1 MEKINILNK
10 QGMLTDEDR
19 LEPFFQSCSYFTFE
33 TNLEL
38 SIPVKV
44 TPHGNGGKYPLD
56 WYSQDLASFICYWK
70 HFVMKD
76 LNGFS
81 GFSHVK
87 FELVNCELVQTTKP

>member
-1 MEKINILNK
+1 MDRINILNK
-10 QGMLTDEDR
+10 HGMLTDKDR
-19 LEPFFQSCSYFTFE
+19 LKPFSHSCSYFTFE

-44 TPHGNGGKYPLD
+44 TPHGRLDKYSVD
-56 WYSQDLASFICYWK
+56 WYSRDLASFICYWQ

-81 GFSHVK
+81 GFGNVV
-87 FELVNCELVQTTKP
+87 FELVGFDLVNI